1 MQFAADFKLSYGTIP
16 ILRQQKNWMGGFGK
30 WPFLPMSSTVF
41 IIHTDIVGGLVGW
54 SEKSLEMC

>member
-30 WPFLPMSSTVF
+30 WPSWQTFGAVF
-41 IIHTDIVGGLVGW
+41 NIYTDIEGGWVR
-54 SEKSLEMC
+54 KIPK